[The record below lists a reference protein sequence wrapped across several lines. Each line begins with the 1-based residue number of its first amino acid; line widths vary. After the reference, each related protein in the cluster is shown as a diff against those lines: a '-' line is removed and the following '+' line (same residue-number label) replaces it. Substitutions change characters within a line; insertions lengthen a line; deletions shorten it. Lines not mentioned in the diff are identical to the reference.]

1 MEKENNQKKVLQV
14 SGEWRAVVAK
24 GDFSFFLS
32 FDIESLGLRTVRLQQ
47 ESFLVWEKR
56 NFLKTNCLNSFP
68 DSSIL
73 TSSFA
78 QGSTTI
84 FNMEVMNH
92 VFQEAASRHKYHF
105 FPQMQCCC
113 YEMNQ
118 QRMSWSRHGIFL
130 VAGIKGCKFL

>member
-1 MEKENNQKKVLQV
+1 MDGEGKKLEKGASSIWRMAS
-14 SGEWRAVVAK
+14 SGGERW
-24 GDFSFFLS
+24 FLFFLL

-47 ESFLVWEKR
+47 ESFLVGEKR

-84 FNMEVMNH
+84 FKMEVMNH
-92 VFQEAASRHKYHF
+92 VF
-105 FPQMQCCC
+105 
-113 YEMNQ
+113 
-118 QRMSWSRHGIFL
+118 
-130 VAGIKGCKFL
+130 